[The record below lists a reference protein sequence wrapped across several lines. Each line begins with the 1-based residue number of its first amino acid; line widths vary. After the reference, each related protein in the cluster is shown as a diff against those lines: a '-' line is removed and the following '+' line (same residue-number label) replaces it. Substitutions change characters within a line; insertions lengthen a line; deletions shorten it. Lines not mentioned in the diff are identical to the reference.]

1 MEMMPDSLDDT
12 VYDRKST
19 SLRENQREFH
29 INFAF
34 SISLAPSL
42 GLESFSPSN
51 GASFQV
57 ARDLKSQ
64 MLWSQEPYAWTTR
77 TGRHTPARQIP
88 RT

>member
-1 MEMMPDSLDDT
+1 MPDSLDDT

-51 GASFQV
+51 GASSSV
-57 ARDLKSQ
+57 SCWLVVIIPLKTNMNS
-64 MLWSQEPYAWTTR
+64 
-77 TGRHTPARQIP
+77 
-88 RT
+88 